1 MRQLLDDI
9 LKRLDKLEQEAAKKA
24 ATPKPRPKPSFVAR
38 KKDKPSK

>member
-24 ATPKPRPKPSFVAR
+24 PAPKPRPKPSFVAR